1 MKIALIAPTGKIGFE
16 IAREAI
22 RKGHTVIGI
31 VRTERAVPKGL
42 EGIQLRV
49 IDISD
54 TAAFAN
60 AIRGVDILAS
70 AYGVHGEH
78 IGTLV
83 DAAQSIVSAARA
95 AEVKR
100 VIVVGGAASL
110 EVAPGEKLLDAP
122 YFPSDYYP
130 YGLAHDKAYKIY
142 QASTDLKW
150 TFFSPP
156 TEIGPGEKV
165 GNYQTGGKDV
175 LKDADG
181 NSRISYSD
189 YAEAFVN
196 EIEQGN
202 NINSITTVAYK

>member
-16 IAREAI
+16 IAKEAL
-22 RKGHTVIGI
+22 RKGHSVTGI

-49 IDISD
+49 VDISD
-54 TAAFAN
+54 TAAFAK
-60 AIRGVDILAS
+60 AIRGVDVLAS
-70 AYGVHGEH
+70 AYGAHGDH

-83 DAAQSIVSAARA
+83 DAAQAIVSAAREA
-95 AEVKR
+95 DVKR

-142 QASTDLKW
+142 QTANDLKW

-156 TEIGPGEKV
+156 AEIGPGEKI
-165 GNYQTGGKDV
+165 GNYQSGGKNL
-175 LKDADG
+175 LKDTKG
-181 NSRISYSD
+181 ESHISYAD

-196 EIEQGN
+196 EIIQGN
-202 NINSITTVAYK
+202 HINSITTVAYK

>member
-1 MKIALIAPTGKIGFE
+1 MKIAIIAPTGKIGFE

-22 RKGHTVIGI
+22 NKGHTVIGI
-31 VRTERAVPKGL
+31 VRTERTVPRGL

-49 IDISD
+49 IDIAD

-60 AIRGVDILAS
+60 VIRGMDVLAS
-70 AYGVHGEH
+70 AYGAHGEH

-83 DAAQSIVSAARA
+83 EAAHAIVHAARA

-100 VIVVGGAASL
+100 FIVVGGAASL

-142 QASTDLKW
+142 QALTDLKW

-156 TEIGPGEKV
+156 AEIGPGEKT
-165 GNYQTGGKDV
+165 GNYQSGGKQL
-175 LKDADG
+175 LKGSDG
-181 NSRISYSD
+181 KSHICYAD

-202 NINSITTVAYK
+202 YINSITTVAYK